1 MRIEI
6 RCVVDSKDQLGE
18 SPLWSDTEEVVYWV
32 DNTKPALHC
41 YDPKTAQH
49 RTWMMPY
56 EIGSIG
62 LRSSGGFVAGMK
74 KGFGFID
81 MPSGEP
87 KPVVNPESHLVD
99 HRMNDGKVDH
109 RGRFWCGS
117 MNVKFVENY
126 QPTAALYR
134 FDPDGSCHLIERDVI
149 VNNGI
154 AWSPDNRTMYRSD
167 SSGKIVWAYDFDLD
181 DGAVSNR
188 RVFIDARN
196 LPSNSGKVDGATI
209 DTDGCYWAALV
220 YDGLIARYTPA
231 GKVDR
236 VYRMPVSNPTMPTFG
251 GRNLDV
257 MYVTSAT
264 KMLNAWQ
271 RESQAMEGGL
281 LEIRGLG
288 VQGLPEP
295 RFAG

>member
-1 MRIEI
+1 MAVAI
-6 RCVVDSKDQLGE
+6 RCVVESADQLGE
-18 SPLWSDTEEVVYWV
+18 SPLWHDGEQCLYWV
-32 DNTKPALHC
+32 DNTRSAMHR
-41 YDPKTAQH
+41 YDPATLAH
-49 RTWMMPY
+49 RTWPMPY

-62 LRSSGGFVAGMK
+62 LRARGGLVAGMK
-74 KGFGFID
+74 AGFGFID
-81 MPSGEP
+81 LPGGVP
-87 KPVVNPESHLVD
+87 VAVVNPEAHLDD

-126 QPTAALYR
+126 RPTASLYR
-134 FDPDGSCHLIERDVI
+134 FDPDGICHTMEKDVI

-154 AWSPDNRTMYRSD
+154 AWSPDNKVMYRSD

-181 DGAVSNR
+181 GGTIANR
-188 RVFIDARN
+188 RVFIDSRN
-196 LPSNSGKVDGATI
+196 LPSNSGKVDGATV

-220 YDGLIARYTPA
+220 YDGLIVRYTPA

-236 VYRMPVSNPTMPTFG
+236 VYRMPLSNPTMPAFG

-264 KMLNAWQ
+264 KMLNGWQ
-271 RESQAMEGGL
+271 REVQAMEGAL
-281 LEIRGLG
+281 LEIHGLG